1 MNAVDPLIYAERL
14 TAAGVPAQQA
24 QIHAE
29 IIREVL
35 TSISIDRLES
45 KIDTGLAELNAKIDQ
60 GLAKLDAKI
69 DQGLAKLDAKIDQGL
84 AKLDA
89 KIDQGLAKLDTKID
103 QGLGDLNTKIDRTK
117 AELEA
122 RMDRLIADLRKELLA
137 EIQKSKWSCVRWMFG
152 IAISVGTLQ
161 GTAIVMAMRW
171 LA

>member
-69 DQGLAKLDAKIDQGL
+69 DQGLAKLDV
-84 AKLDA
+84 

-103 QGLGDLNTKIDRTK
+103 QGLGDLNTKIDRSK

>member
-1 MNAVDPLIYAERL
+1 MNAVDPLIYARRL
-14 TAAGVPAQQA
+14 TAAGVPAEQA

-35 TSISIDRLES
+35 ASIAIERLES
-45 KIDTGLAELNAKIDQ
+45 KIDTGLAELNSKIDQ
-60 GLAKLDAKI
+60 GLAKLEVKI
-69 DQGLAKLDAKIDQGL
+69 DQGLAR
-84 AKLDA
+84 
-89 KIDQGLAKLDTKID
+89 LDTKID
-103 QGLGDLNTKIDRTK
+103 QGLSDLNTKIDRTK

-122 RMDRLIADLRKELLA
+122 GMDRLIADLRKELMA

>member
-1 MNAVDPLIYAERL
+1 MNAVDPLIYAKRL
-14 TAAGVPAQQA
+14 TAAGVPAEQA

-45 KIDTGLAELNAKIDQ
+45 KIDTGLAELN
-60 GLAKLDAKI
+60 
-69 DQGLAKLDAKIDQGL
+69 AKIDQGL

>member
-45 KIDTGLAELNAKIDQ
+45 KIDTGLAELN
-60 GLAKLDAKI
+60 
-69 DQGLAKLDAKIDQGL
+69 AKIDQGL